1 MTQDRSRALLEL
13 LVKVSREVATALDLR
28 TVLQRVLFACL
39 QYVGGERG
47 SIVVMDDHGKPID
60 ATIVYGRQFHDH
72 TTQQLRDT
80 VERGLA
86 GWVVQNRK
94 AALVRDTS
102 KDERWLRRADD
113 SAEKSGAKSAICVPL
128 MARERFVGV
137 LTLVHPVPNTFNEE
151 HLELMQAI
159 SDQASVA
166 VLNARL
172 YTETQRTARVMSA
185 LAEGAASLHSSLEMQ
200 NVLRRILNQ
209 TMQALQVETVA
220 LALIDSASND
230 LIVRAAAGNN
240 SGGIPGIRIP
250 AGQGLAG
257 RVVTEGNGLIIP
269 AVNLETGMTESDRLN
284 GITMRAL
291 AVAPIQAQGKVIGVL
306 EAINPISGSFDP
318 DALVVMTGL
327 GNIAGSTLANS
338 QLFEQL
344 QNAHKHYREL
354 FEDSVDPILI
364 TNWEGRVLEVNRR
377 AAALSQ
383 YTAREL
389 RAMSIEQLH
398 EVNWAKAGLN
408 FELLKNGGTC
418 GYESGLLCND
428 GGTVPIEVYARRVEF
443 NDAEAIQWIMRDI
456 TARKELDALRDDMT
470 SMIFHDLR
478 SPLGNI
484 VSSLEMMSGIL
495 PADETL
501 NSMLSIA
508 KNSTGRIQRLVNSL
522 LDINRLEAGQE
533 IVEQNP
539 IDPVALVR
547 EAIRDVEP
555 AVAARQQVLTNRATT
570 VLPLVWVDVDMIYRV
585 LINLLENA
593 IKFTPVSGRIDIGAQ
608 TAPDGMFVNFWVRD
622 NGPGIPLAER
632 ERIFEKFTRL
642 RGRNRPGGL
651 GVGLAFCRLAVNGHG
666 GKIWI
671 ESEVEN
677 GTAFWLSLPVAT
689 RKTAGTLKRQTG
701 RLTFKPDKIQPNKD
715 NLGSDIPAENKF

>member
-1 MTQDRSRALLEL
+1 MKEEHSRLLLEL

-28 TVLQRVLFACL
+28 TVLQRVLYACI

-47 SIVVMDDHGKPID
+47 SVVVMDDLGKPVD
-60 ATIVYGRQFHDH
+60 ATIVYGKQFHDH

-94 AALVRDTS
+94 AALVPDTS

-113 SAEKSGAKSAICVPL
+113 AAEKTGPKSAICVPL
-128 MARERFVGV
+128 MARERLVGV
-137 LTLVHPVPNTFNEE
+137 LTLVHSVPNTFNEE
-151 HLELMQAI
+151 HLELVQAI
-159 SDQASVA
+159 SDQTSVA

-172 YTETQRTARVMSA
+172 YTETQRTARIMSA
-185 LAEGAASLHSSLEMQ
+185 LAEGAAAINTSLEMQ
-200 NVLRRILNQ
+200 DVPRRILNQ

-220 LALIDSASND
+220 LALIDPATRELVFKAS
-230 LIVRAAAGNN
+230 AGNN
-240 SGGIPGIRIP
+240 TGGIPGFRIP
-250 AGQGLAG
+250 AGQGLTG
-257 RVVTEGNGLIIP
+257 KVVAEKHGIIIS
-269 AVNLETGMTESDRLN
+269 AFSQESGISEPDRLN
-284 GITMRAL
+284 GLEMRAL
-291 AVAPIQAQGKVIGVL
+291 AIAPIQSHGRVIGVL
-306 EAINPISGSFDP
+306 EAVNPIAGSFDP
-318 DALVVMTGL
+318 DAMIVMTGL
-327 GNIAGSTLANS
+327 GNIAGTTIENS

-344 QNAHKHYREL
+344 QNAHRHYREL

-364 TNWEGRVLEVNRR
+364 TDWEGRIFEVNRG
-377 AAALSQ
+377 AVEVSGYSPADLHV
-383 YTAREL
+383 
-389 RAMSIEQLH
+389 MSIEQLH

-408 FELLKNGGTC
+408 FEMLKNGHTC
-418 GYESGLLCND
+418 GYESGLLRKD

-443 NDAEAIQWIMRDI
+443 NNSEAIQWIMRDI
-456 TARKELDALRDDMT
+456 TSRKDLDALRDDMT

-484 VSSLEMMSGIL
+484 VSSLEMMSGLL
-495 PADETL
+495 PEDETL
-501 NSMLSIA
+501 NSMLNIA
-508 KNSTGRIQRLVNSL
+508 KNSTGRIHRLVNSL
-522 LDINRLEAGQE
+522 LDINRLETGQQ
-533 IVEQNP
+533 IVDQNS
-539 IDPVALVR
+539 IDPVALIR

-555 AVAARQQVLTNRATT
+555 SVAARQQILTNRATS

-593 IKFTPVSGRIDIGAQ
+593 IKFTPVGGRIDIGAQ
-608 TAPDGMFVNFWVRD
+608 TAQDGMFVNFWVRD
-622 NGPGIPLAER
+622 NGPGIPLSER

-671 ESEVEN
+671 ESEVDK
-677 GTAFWLSLPVAT
+677 GTTFWVALPVAT
-689 RKTAGTLKRQTG
+689 RKATGTLKRQTG
-701 RLTFKPDKIQPNKD
+701 RLTFKPDKEQPVTEKQSNGERTVKK
-715 NLGSDIPAENKF
+715 P